1 MAVNIGGSLVATQAA
16 APGMTKNGSG
26 TVLLTGGGFALF
38 PHPGYLSISIGKAG
52 LRAQALGLFEAFKEQ
67 GIHVAT
73 VTVATFVNPD
83 SKEAS
88 DVAEEF
94 WKLYS
99 QPKNAWTAEVTYPQ
113 N

>member
-1 MAVNIGGSLVATQAA
+1 
-16 APGMTKNGSG
+16 MTKNGSG